1 MTRIPISNSSRRIR
15 IRTIQQRGSIRLPT
29 QPTIIMLSE
38 YTAQILKLRLPEQDE
53 LKNESERCSADPVML
68 ESIGRAL
75 GQQVRVKRSDGSGFV
90 ALYTVKQAN
99 PEADLSDPERA
110 NVVRTGQTGRE
121 RLGTDAEMDAVV
133 QAKVVDAAHQSGAVS
148 FFEVAK
154 DDGGQAY
161 FIAIAPH
168 GGEIEPRT
176 DKQAEDAVG
185 ELTAANFPASLWLC
199 KGDGDAAKGAFD
211 RWHITSTDLQPAC
224 FPLLQPLISRQFC
237 YGVAF
242 HGFQRKEDEAD
253 VYIGGGASRPLKVA
267 IERALNDLD
276 LRIKVKIST
285 CYDDPKFQGFS
296 PENIINR
303 LATNGIHLEQ
313 SLEAREEF
321 GGEIA
326 CAVAEVFAT
335 RRRFQFCIFLKDL
348 EKERADADA
357 ELAQSLAKDLAA
369 GPIDVERAIEKH
381 KAWHAK
387 DDGLAAKI
395 KACEELRTFIEE
407 RIEELKT
414 TQPEGGFPAQTSS
427 NRKRRPRSRET
438 RQS

>member
-1 MTRIPISNSSRRIR
+1 M
-15 IRTIQQRGSIRLPT
+15 PT
-29 QPTIIMLSE
+29 E
-38 YTAQILKLRLPEQDE
+38 YTAQILRLRLPEQDE
-53 LKNESERCSADPVML
+53 LRNESERCSADPAML

-75 GQQVRVKRSDGSGFV
+75 GQQVRIKRSDGSGFV

-99 PEADLSDPERA
+99 PDADLSDPERA

-121 RLGTDAEMDAVV
+121 RLGTTEEMGAVV
-133 QAKVVDAAHQSGAVS
+133 QAKVVDAAPQPGPVG

-168 GGEIEPRT
+168 GGEIEPHT
-176 DKQAEDAVG
+176 DEQAVEAFK
-185 ELTAANFPASLWLC
+185 ELVAANFPASLWLC

-224 FPLLQPLISRQFC
+224 FPLLQSLISQQFC

-253 VYIGGGASRPLKVA
+253 VYIGGGASQPLKVA
-267 IERALNDLD
+267 IERALNDLY
-276 LRIKVKIST
+276 LPIKVKIST

-296 PENIINR
+296 AENIINR
-303 LATNGIHLEQ
+303 LATSGIHLEQ
-313 SLEAREEF
+313 SFEAREKF
-321 GGEIA
+321 QGEIA
-326 CAVAEVFAT
+326 RAIAEVFAS
-335 RRRFQFCIFLKDL
+335 RRRFLLCMFVRDL
-348 EKERADADA
+348 EKKRAEGEA
-357 ELAQSLAKDLAA
+357 ELAQSLSEDLAA
-369 GPIDVERAIEKH
+369 GPFDVESAITKH
-381 KAWHAK
+381 KAWLAR
-387 DDGLAAKI
+387 DEGLAAKI

-414 TQPEGGFPAQTSS
+414 TQPEGGSPVQTSS
-427 NRKRRPRSRET
+427 NRKSGEK
-438 RQS
+438 QG

>member
-1 MTRIPISNSSRRIR
+1 M
-15 IRTIQQRGSIRLPT
+15 PT
-29 QPTIIMLSE
+29 E
-38 YTAQILKLRLPEQDE
+38 YTAQILRLRLPEQDE
-53 LKNESERCSADPVML
+53 LRNESERCSADPAML

-75 GQQVRVKRSDGSGFV
+75 GQQVRIKRSDGSGFV

-99 PEADLSDPERA
+99 PDADLSDPERA

-121 RLGTDAEMDAVV
+121 RLGTTEEMGAVV
-133 QAKVVDAAHQSGAVS
+133 QAKVVDAAPQPGPVG

-168 GGEIEPRT
+168 GGEIEPHT
-176 DKQAEDAVG
+176 DEQAVEAFK
-185 ELTAANFPASLWLC
+185 ELVAANFPASLWLC

-224 FPLLQPLISRQFC
+224 FPLLQSLISQQFC

-253 VYIGGGASRPLKVA
+253 VYIGGGASQRLKVA
-267 IERALNDLD
+267 IERALNDLY
-276 LRIKVKIST
+276 LPIKVKIST

-296 PENIINR
+296 AENIINR
-303 LATNGIHLEQ
+303 LATSGIHLEQ
-313 SLEAREEF
+313 SFEAREKF
-321 GGEIA
+321 QGEIA
-326 CAVAEVFAT
+326 RTIAEVFAS
-335 RRRFQFCIFLKDL
+335 RRRFLLCMFVRDL
-348 EKERADADA
+348 EKKRAEGEA
-357 ELAQSLAKDLAA
+357 ELAQSLSEDLAA
-369 GPIDVERAIEKH
+369 GPLDVESAITKH
-381 KAWHAK
+381 KAWLAR
-387 DDGLAAKI
+387 DEGLAAKI

-414 TQPEGGFPAQTSS
+414 TQPEGGSPAL
-427 NRKRRPRSRET
+427 
-438 RQS
+438 